1 MTRDGGPGGVLP
13 PGFEHVLHDG
23 RGVMTSE
30 HGRTGVGRS
39 QGVQVGPGGV
49 QVNSFNFPAGLRV
62 DQGLG
67 FPPPPPPQVAAQ
79 WTVARRHELEQVV
92 AAVLAWHGGPVGITT
107 GLLGAGGFGKTT
119 LARQVCAD
127 ERVRKRFTGGV
138 YFVTIGREVRGPAA
152 VALKVKDA
160 VHFVTG
166 QDVTYTDPDMAGDE
180 LGRLLDRH
188 PDRRILLVLDDVWE
202 PEQLDPFLRGAPE
215 CVRLVTTR
223 VPAVLPGD
231 ATRVLVDQM
240 TWDEAR
246 SVLCRE
252 LPPLPGQLTEQL
264 VKATGRWPLLLRL
277 ANAVLSR
284 QAKAG
289 ADPAKAAASLLRRL
303 REKGPAALDGHYP
316 VPGPDPADSRQRSTL
331 VRATM
336 RAAID
341 LLPAREQRCLA
352 GLGIFAADEPI
363 PVAVAAE
370 LWQAAEGLEEWD
382 SRELCFNLNS
392 RSLLDLAPGDGGT
405 MVLHDVIRD
414 YLRHELGG
422 ERIAELNAIL
432 ADAVAARLSP
442 AAPLAPSAPGPQAAW
457 WALAE
462 GGNPGDSYL
471 ASHAIAHLMAAGRT
485 RQAEAV
491 AFDLRWV
498 EARLRQ
504 QGPAAPWSDCNRIP
518 TQAAASRARDLAQA
532 AHLLARTGP
541 GHALV
546 TVLHSRL
553 GPLAAW
559 RDQVTARQAQFFRP
573 ALRDLWPPPDLP
585 HPALVRVIP
594 GHHTRVRDV
603 VIAPDSTWL
612 ATMHENGMVRIW
624 DKATGAQT
632 AALAGHGMGV
642 RKVVIAPDS
651 TWLATTDGKGKAR
664 IWDPVTGRRTATLA
678 GRVTAVVIAPDS
690 TWLAATSDDGTV
702 GIWDNAAG
710 AQTAALAGHD
720 TGVRKV
726 VIAPD
731 STWLASTHENG
742 TACIWDKAGAQITAL
757 SSHDGTLRDL
767 VIASDASWVAT
778 VGDDGTVRVWDPVTG
793 TQTTLT
799 TGAAAAAVA
808 LDGGR
813 LATSGEDGT
822 VRIWDIAAGVQTAA
836 LTSRDGRRLR
846 NLALAS
852 DGGWFAATGPRGE
865 LRIWDPVTGTETGAP
880 RTSQVTAVVIAPDG
894 KWLTSA
900 HENGTACIWDKA
912 DGTQTALTGHNSQ
925 LRRMVIA
932 PDSNWLATTDY
943 DGTVRIWDKAGDARA
958 TARTARNRSVRQLAI
973 APDSTWAAT
982 AYENGPV
989 RIWDRADGTET
1000 TLTSSPP
1007 RDLLIAPDSSWLAT
1021 SHRDGAVRIW
1031 DRADGTETVL
1041 PDHGNRL
1048 RNIAIAPDSSWLAI
1062 THENPWSS
1070 ARGEIRIWNRTAGT
1084 ETTLTGHDWLRKIAI
1099 ASDSGWLAA
1108 AYHDGTVRIWDPAA
1122 GTQAATLVSRDKRL
1136 HSLAIAPDGT
1146 WLAASHV
1153 NGTVCIWDI
1162 AAGTRSA
1169 ALAGH
1174 YDQAREVTIA
1184 PDSSWLVIT
1193 KANGEAQV
1201 WDKTTGTQTTITS
1214 RSNRLHNLNIAPG
1227 SNWLAFTDHDGTA
1240 CIWDKPTGTRT
1251 ALPGHNPDARSVTI
1265 APDSSWLA
1273 TSHENGTVCIWD
1285 IAAGTRTILTRQ
1297 TTAVAIAPDS
1307 NRLATTHENG
1317 EVRIWDKASQQP
1329 LTMMRT
1335 DGILQSPTWM
1345 PDGTGLV
1352 VEGNQ
1357 GPYLYEFYPGRRAET
1372 MHIV

>member
-1 MTRDGGPGGVLP
+1 
-13 PGFEHVLHDG
+13 
-23 RGVMTSE
+23 
-30 HGRTGVGRS
+30 
-39 QGVQVGPGGV
+39 
-49 QVNSFNFPAGLRV
+49 
-62 DQGLG
+62 
-67 FPPPPPPQVAAQ
+67 
-79 WTVARRHELEQVV
+79 
-92 AAVLAWHGGPVGITT
+92 VLAWHGGPVGITT

-119 LARQVCAD
+119 VARQVCAD

-188 PDRRILLVLDDVWE
+188 PDGRILLVLDDVWE
-202 PEQLDPFLRGAPE
+202 PEQLDPFLRGAPK

-223 VPAVLPGD
+223 VPAVLPGN
-231 ATRVLVDQM
+231 AIRVLVDQM

-252 LPPLPGQLTEQL
+252 LPPLPGPLTDQL

-284 QAKAG
+284 QATAG
-289 ADPAKAAASLLRRL
+289 ADPAKVAASLLRRL

-382 SRELCFNLNS
+382 ARELCFNLNS

-442 AAPLAPSAPGPQAAW
+442 AARLAPSAPGPQAAW

-485 RQAEAV
+485 GQAEAV

-546 TVLHSRL
+546 TVLYSRL
-553 GPLAAW
+553 GPLTAW
-559 RDQVTARQAQFFRP
+559 RDQVTARQAQFSRP

-612 ATMHENGMVRIW
+612 ATTHENGMVRIW

-632 AALAGHGMGV
+632 AAFAGHGMGV

-651 TWLATTDGKGKAR
+651 TWLATTDGKGEAR
-664 IWDPVTGRRTATLA
+664 IWDPVTGGRTATLT
-678 GRVTAVVIAPDS
+678 GRVTAVAIAPDS
-690 TWLAATSDDGTV
+690 TWLAG
-702 GIWDNAAG
+702 
-710 AQTAALAGHD
+710 
-720 TGVRKV
+720 
-726 VIAPD
+726 
-731 STWLASTHENG
+731 THENG
-742 TACIWDKAGAQITAL
+742 TVCIWDKAGAQIAAL

-767 VIASDASWVAT
+767 VIAADASWVAT

-808 LDGGR
+808 LDGGW
-813 LATSGEDGT
+813 LATSEEDGT

-836 LTSRDGRRLR
+836 LSSRDGRLR
-846 NLALAS
+846 DLALAS

-865 LRIWDPVTGTETGAP
+865 LRIWDPVTGTETGAA

-894 KWLTSA
+894 KWLAAS
-900 HENGTACIWDKA
+900 HQDGTACIWDKA

-932 PDSNWLATTDY
+932 PDSSWLATTDY
-943 DGTVRIWDKAGDARA
+943 DGTVRIWDKAADARA
-958 TARTARNRSVRQLAI
+958 ATRDRSVRQLAI
-973 APDSTWAAT
+973 APDSTWAVS
-982 AYENGPV
+982 AYENGAV
-989 RIWDRADGTET
+989 RIWDRAAGTET
-1000 TLTSSPP
+1000 TLTSRRP

-1031 DRADGTETVL
+1031 DRAAGTETGL
-1041 PDHGNRL
+1041 LDHGNWL

-1062 THENPWSS
+1062 THENPSPQKQ
-1070 ARGEIRIWNRTAGT
+1070 GEIRIWNRAAGT
-1084 ETTLTGHDWLRKIAI
+1084 ETTLTGHNLLRKIAI
-1099 ASDSGWLAA
+1099 ASDSSWIAA
-1108 AYHDGTVRIWDPAA
+1108 AHDDGTVRIWDPAA
-1122 GTQAATLVSRDKRL
+1122 GTQTAALVSRDKRL

-1146 WLAASHV
+1146 WLATSHQD
-1153 NGTVCIWDI
+1153 GTVCIWDI

-1174 YDQAREVTIA
+1174 DDRPREVTIA

-1193 KANGEAQV
+1193 EVSGEAQV
-1201 WDKTTGTQTTITS
+1201 WDKATGTQTAIAS
-1214 RSNRLHNLNIAPG
+1214 RSNWLQNLTIAPG
-1227 SNWLAFTDHDGTA
+1227 SSWLAFTDRDGTA
-1240 CIWDKPTGTRT
+1240 CVWDKPTGTRT
-1251 ALPGHNPDARSVTI
+1251 ALPGRNPSVRSVMV

-1273 TSHENGTVCIWD
+1273 TSHENGTVCVWD

-1335 DGILQSPTWM
+1335 DGILRSCAWM

-1357 GPYLYEFYPGRRAET
+1357 GPYLYEFYPECHAQTIRIA
-1372 MHIV
+1372 